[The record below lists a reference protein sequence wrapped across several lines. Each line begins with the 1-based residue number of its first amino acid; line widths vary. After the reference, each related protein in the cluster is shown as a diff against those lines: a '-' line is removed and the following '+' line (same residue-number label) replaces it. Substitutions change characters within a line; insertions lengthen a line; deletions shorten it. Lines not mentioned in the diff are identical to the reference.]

1 MCGHPSFFLPIP
13 QWVFMLILGLIALLA
28 RICYPMTI
36 FLAKFRLFHQFFT
49 LLRGQNLIF
58 RLFTSKTLFVLQ
70 NPSFWCAT
78 WVYCISF
85 NIFIKK
91 GLGCTLTPSKKGS
104 KSYMSAAV
112 LHSLFPIPQKS
123 FMPNLV
129 LVTRFAGFGQ
139 CMINSM
145 PSIQNYP
152 RGWGE
157 GENTD
162 FTL

>member
-1 MCGHPSFFLPIP
+1 
-13 QWVFMLILGLIALLA
+13 
-28 RICYPMTI
+28 MTI

-91 GLGCTLTPSKKGS
+91 GAGVYIDPLKKRVASYIWVLPSFIPCSIYPKGHS
-104 KSYMSAAV
+104 CQIWCLLHDLQV
-112 LHSLFPIPQKS
+112 LDSVWSIACQVFRITQGGGGRGKIQILHC
-123 FMPNLV
+123 
-129 LVTRFAGFGQ
+129 RFFFQIFLNGGILLRTIFWIKGH
-139 CMINSM
+139 
-145 PSIQNYP
+145 QN
-152 RGWGE
+152 
-157 GENTD
+157 
-162 FTL
+162 

>member
-1 MCGHPSFFLPIP
+1 MSLKLLIWCATWVFSAHLKNFVKGGRGVKLPLLKKGSQSSMCVATLHFFLPIP

-36 FLAKFRLFHQFFT
+36 FFAKFRLFHQSFP

-78 WVYCISF
+78 WVCWISF

-91 GLGCTLTPSKKGS
+91 GAGVYIDPLKKG
-104 KSYMSAAV
+104 
-112 LHSLFPIPQKS
+112 
-123 FMPNLV
+123 
-129 LVTRFAGFGQ
+129 
-139 CMINSM
+139 
-145 PSIQNYP
+145 
-152 RGWGE
+152 
-157 GENTD
+157 
-162 FTL
+162 